1 MNILWYTCFM
11 DTTFI
16 ISIIILILSLVIHEL
31 GHAYA
36 ATALGDDI
44 PRLQGRL
51 SINPLKH
58 LEWFGSLIFPGIL
71 VFSGSPLVFGWAKPV
86 MFNERNFTGDIGRR
100 YGRVITAIA
109 GPLMNIILAVVF
121 GIITRV
127 LIGTEVMTSEFL
139 MLMTMVVMINLSLA
153 LFNLIPLPPLDG
165 HYIWDMV
172 MPRRLQLGR
181 ITSGGNILVFI
192 GMILIASMVWQRVF
206 EPVIPVLTR
215 VIMGV

>member
-44 PRLQGRL
+44 PRMQGRL
-51 SINPLKH
+51 SINPLRH

-71 VFSGSPLVFGWAKPV
+71 ILSGSPLVFGWAKPV

-100 YGRVITAIA
+100 YGRVITAVA
-109 GPLMNIILAVVF
+109 GPLMNIILAIVF
-121 GIITRV
+121 GIITRILVGTQLMSSELFV
-127 LIGTEVMTSEFL
+127 LIS
-139 MLMTMVVMINLSLA
+139 MVVMINLSLA

-165 HYIWDMV
+165 HYIWDMI
-172 MPRRLQLGR
+172 MPRSLQLGR

-206 EPVIPVLTR
+206 EPVVPQLSRI
-215 VIMGV
+215 IMGV

>member
-1 MNILWYTCFM
+1 M

-16 ISIIILILSLVIHEL
+16 ISIIIVILSLVIHEL

-36 ATALGDDI
+36 ATAMGDDI

-51 SINPLKH
+51 SINPLRH

-71 VFSGSPLVFGWAKPV
+71 MLTGSPLVFGWAKPV

-109 GPLMNIILAVVF
+109 GPLMNIILVVVF

-127 LIGTEVMTSEFL
+127 FIGYHIMTPELFTL
-139 MLMTMVVMINLSLA
+139 MSMVVMINLSLA

-172 MPRRLQLGR
+172 MPRSLQLGR
-181 ITSGGNILVFI
+181 VTHGGNIIVFI
-192 GMILIASMVWQRVF
+192 VMILIAVIIWNQVF
-206 EPVIPVLTR
+206 EPIIPQWVK
-215 VIMGV
+215 IIIGV

>member
-1 MNILWYTCFM
+1 M
-11 DTTFI
+11 DTTLI

-31 GHAYA
+31 GHAYT
-36 ATALGDDI
+36 ATAFGDDI

-71 VFSGSPLVFGWAKPV
+71 ILTGSPLVFGWAKPV

-100 YGRVITAIA
+100 YGRVITALA

-121 GIITRV
+121 GIIARV
-127 LIGTEVMTSEFL
+127 LIGTGFMSSELLGL
-139 MLMTMVVMINLSLA
+139 MVMVVMINLSLA

-165 HYIWDMV
+165 HYLWDMI
-172 MPRRLQLGR
+172 MPRSLQLGR
-181 ITSGGNILVFI
+181 ITSGGNIAVFI
-192 GMILIASMVWQRVF
+192 GMILVASMIWQRVF
-206 EPVIPVLTR
+206 EPVVPQLSRI
-215 VIMGV
+215 IMGV

>member
-1 MNILWYTCFM
+1 M

-16 ISIIILILSLVIHEL
+16 ISIIIVILSLVIHEL

-36 ATALGDDI
+36 ATAMGDDI

-51 SINPLKH
+51 SINPLRH

-71 VFSGSPLVFGWAKPV
+71 MLTGSPLVFGWAKPV

-109 GPLMNIILAVVF
+109 GPLMNIILVVVF

-127 LIGTEVMTSEFL
+127 FIGYHIMTPELFTL
-139 MLMTMVVMINLSLA
+139 MSMVVMINLSLA

-172 MPRRLQLGR
+172 MPRSLQLGR
-181 ITSGGNILVFI
+181 VTHGGNIIVFI
-192 GMILIASMVWQRVF
+192 VMILIAVIIWNQVF
-206 EPVIPVLTR
+206 EPIIPQLVK
-215 VIMGV
+215 IIIGV

>member
-1 MNILWYTCFM
+1 MWYTCFM

-16 ISIIILILSLVIHEL
+16 ISIIIVILSLVIHEL

-36 ATALGDDI
+36 ATAMGDDI

-51 SINPLKH
+51 SINPLRH

-71 VFSGSPLVFGWAKPV
+71 MLTGSPLVFGWAKPV

-109 GPLMNIILAVVF
+109 GPLMNIILVVVF

-127 LIGTEVMTSEFL
+127 FIGYHIMTPELFTL
-139 MLMTMVVMINLSLA
+139 MSMVVMINLSLA

-172 MPRRLQLGR
+172 MPRSLQLGR
-181 ITSGGNILVFI
+181 VTHGGNIIVFI
-192 GMILIASMVWQRVF
+192 VMILIAVIIWNQVF
-206 EPVIPVLTR
+206 EPIIPQLVK
-215 VIMGV
+215 IIIGV